1 MAPARLSCGRCLRT
15 LNPTNPL
22 RTFPAARPISQSAR
36 LSHSANASKPPAPTP
51 TPTST
56 TPPSESS
63 TAHNASPTPSRPPHE
78 PKPPDRSPTTPH
90 RGPMARR
97 LQDATEEALFTGG
110 RAGRRA
116 VEEAGFSEELK
127 NKLLAKIADAQF
139 RHDNAAALAEA
150 GITTAVPESAGRG
163 TRDIAAAQAW
173 TGAELPED
181 TVLRMLHDARKPLA
195 PGLRGKP
202 GIPAPVVDMRIRRAP
217 AVSAGRKAEMA
228 RDKAQAYAGLGVKEG
243 GMSAEERERFQKELK
258 ERFGNTARAM
268 PNTISGLA
276 ALANERIED
285 AIARGQF
292 KNIPRGRGVERDA
305 RADNPFIDT
314 TEYILNKMIKR
325 QEIVPPWIEKQ
336 QELLKAA
343 SHFRSRLRTDWK
355 RHAARMIASRGGS
368 LQEQMNR
375 AAEYARA
382 EEVHNPRRRN
392 VEHLSVPTNSTDDA
406 VMVQIRQTPST
417 SSTVLQDNSATASTP
432 EADTETPTLSR
443 PFRDPDWE
451 AAERAYIKLA
461 IENLNNITRS
471 YNLMAPEL
479 AKKPYFSVERELNS
493 CFADIAPMLAD
504 TIKERA
510 VRPAKSSF
518 GSSGVQQGSGMLGRF
533 TGDGRPVR
541 VYESRVPPYG
551 FKEFWRDLWKKE

>member
-15 LNPTNPL
+15 LHTKNHL
-22 RTFPAARPISQSAR
+22 RTLPAARLVSQSAR
-36 LSHSANASKPPAPTP
+36 LSHSANASNPPTSTSTSTSTP
-51 TPTST
+51 PHSESSTTHNASST
-56 TPPSESS
+56 TPP
-63 TAHNASPTPSRPPHE
+63 PPDE
-78 PKPPDRSPTTPH
+78 PKPPDTSPEPQQ
-90 RGPMARR
+90 GPMARR
-97 LQDATEEALFTGG
+97 LQETTEEALFTGG

-127 NKLLAKIADAQF
+127 TKLLAKIADTQF
-139 RHDNAAALAEA
+139 RHENAAALAEA
-150 GITTAVPESAGRG
+150 GITAAVPDAAGRG

-202 GIPAPVVDMRIRRAP
+202 GIPAPVVDMRVRRAP

-228 RDKAQAYAGLGVKEG
+228 RDKAQAYAGLGVKEV

-258 ERFGNTARAM
+258 ERFGSTARAM

-343 SHFRSRLRTDWK
+343 SHFRARLRTDWK

-392 VEHLSVPTNSTDDA
+392 VEHISVPTNATNDA

-417 SSTVLQDNSATASTP
+417 STSQDSATASHP
-432 EADTETPTLSR
+432 DTETPTLTR

-451 AAERAYIKLA
+451 AAELAYIKLA
-461 IENLNNITRS
+461 IGNLNNITRS

-479 AKKPYFSVERELNS
+479 AKKPYFSVERELSS
-493 CFADIAPMLAD
+493 CFADIAPLLAD
-504 TIKERA
+504 TIKARA
-510 VRPAKSSF
+510 VRPAKSPFESY
-518 GSSGVQQGSGMLGRF
+518 GGQQSGGMLGRF
-533 TGDGRPVR
+533 TGDGTPVR
-541 VYESRVPPYG
+541 VYESKAPPYG